1 MLITFI
7 VLYLVITVG
16 VGVYASGRIRTGDD
30 YVNAGRNLPF
40 FFNSF
45 ALFAMWYG
53 AETIFG
59 AAGRFMESGL
69 IGVIEE
75 PLGAA
80 LCLILFG
87 AFLAKPLYKRNIL
100 TIADLFKEAYGKK
113 VEFISS
119 CFMLVTYIGY
129 IAAQMVALGILLK
142 LIIGLELSTGI
153 LISSAVVTAYTFA
166 GGMWAVSITDFFQS
180 IMIVLGLCVL
190 CFSLV
195 SDIGGLDKVIESTP
209 KGFFDILPQ
218 GNAESI
224 NEWVTAWMVIG
235 LGSLAS
241 QDIFQRVNSAKSV
254 KVAVYSTYFGA
265 GMYLFFSIIPMLIAL
280 CVRIMDPA
288 RVQAGTSIDFQEII
302 PQIAVNSSNPFVQIL
317 FLGALVSA
325 ILSTC
330 SGALLAPSAIL
341 AENILKPMMERKTK
355 RKLDVWMVRLSVIIM
370 SLISTILAMS
380 ENDIYEMVGDSG
392 VLALTSILVPTFYA
406 IYSKKPSVWGALGA
420 MFIGALGWASKE
432 YASYYSTWYATLPV
446 SAWIIGGV
454 SSLLGYWG
462 GQIAEHIHHSEN
474 HLVHVFV
481 RSESS
486 HRFRMKK

>member
-16 VGVYASGRIRTGDD
+16 IGVYASKKIRTGDD

-80 LCLILFG
+80 LCLVLFG

-100 TIADLFKEAYGKK
+100 TIADLFKEAYGDKI
-113 VEFISS
+113 EFISS
-119 CFMLVTYIGY
+119 CFMLITYIGY

-190 CFSLV
+190 CFTLV
-195 SDIGGLDKVIESTP
+195 TQIGGLDIVLDSAP
-209 KGFFDILPQ
+209 KGFFNILPEK
-218 GNAESI
+218 NAESI

-241 QDIFQRVNSAKSV
+241 QDIFQRVNSAKNV
-254 KVAVYSTYFGA
+254 KIAVRSTYFGA

-288 RVQAGTSIDFQEII
+288 RVQAGTSVDFQEII
-302 PQIAVNSSNPFVQIL
+302 PQIAVSSGNPFVQIL

-341 AENILKPMMERKTK
+341 AENIMKPLMERRTK
-355 RKLDVWMVRLSVIIM
+355 KKLDVWMVRLSVVIM
-370 SLISTILAMS
+370 SVVSTVLAMS
-380 ENDIYEMVGDSG
+380 ENDIYAMVGDSG

-406 IYSKKPSVWGALGA
+406 IYSKKPSKGGAMGA
-420 MFIGALGWASKE
+420 MFIGAIAWASKE
-432 YASYYSTWYATLPV
+432 YASYYWEAYEALPV

-454 SSLLGYWG
+454 FSLIGYWFGQLVEQVQSENSTSLLKP
-462 GQIAEHIHHSEN
+462 A
-474 HLVHVFV
+474 LVWIRRHN
-481 RSESS
+481 
-486 HRFRMKK
+486 KK

>member
-1 MLITFI
+1 
-7 VLYLVITVG
+7 
-16 VGVYASGRIRTGDD
+16 
-30 YVNAGRNLPF
+30 
-40 FFNSF
+40 
-45 ALFAMWYG
+45 
-53 AETIFG
+53 
-59 AAGRFMESGL
+59 
-69 IGVIEE
+69 
-75 PLGAA
+75 LGAA
-80 LCLILFG
+80 LCLVLFG

-100 TIADLFKEAYGKK
+100 TIADLFKEAYGDKI
-113 VEFISS
+113 EFISS

-190 CFSLV
+190 CFTLITQ
-195 SDIGGLDKVIESTP
+195 IGGLEVVLDSAP
-209 KGFFDILPQ
+209 KGFFNILPEK
-218 GNAESI
+218 NAESI

-241 QDIFQRVNSAKSV
+241 QDIFQRVNSAKNV
-254 KVAVYSTYFGA
+254 KVAVRSTYFGA

-288 RVQAGTSIDFQEII
+288 RVQAGTSVDFQEII
-302 PQIAVNSSNPFVQIL
+302 PQIAVSSGNPFVQIL

-341 AENILKPMMERKTK
+341 AENIMKPLLEGRTK
-355 RKLDVWMVRLSVIIM
+355 RKLDVWMVRLSVVIM
-370 SLISTILAMS
+370 SVVSTVLAMS
-380 ENDIYEMVGDSG
+380 ENDIYAMVGDSG

-406 IYSKKPSVWGALGA
+406 IYSKRPSRAGAMGA
-420 MFIGALGWASKE
+420 MFIGAIAWASKE
-432 YASYYSTWYATLPV
+432 YASYYWKAYEALPV
-446 SAWIIGGV
+446 SAWIIGGIF
-454 SSLLGYWG
+454 SLIGYWA
-462 GQIAEHIHHSEN
+462 GQLVERFQSEN
-474 HLVHVFV
+474 SITLLKPATVWIRRHY
-481 RSESS
+481 
-486 HRFRMKK
+486 KK

>member
-1 MLITFI
+1 MITAFKLFINLSVIPNHRFYYSIFCKMLITFI

-16 VGVYASGRIRTGDD
+16 IGVYASKKIRTGDD

-80 LCLILFG
+80 LCLVLFG

-100 TIADLFKEAYGKK
+100 TIADLFKEAYGDKI
-113 VEFISS
+113 EFISS

-190 CFSLV
+190 CFTLITQ
-195 SDIGGLDKVIESTP
+195 IGGLEVVLDSAP
-209 KGFFDILPQ
+209 KGFFNILPEK
-218 GNAESI
+218 NAESI

-241 QDIFQRVNSAKSV
+241 QDIFQRVNSAKNV
-254 KVAVYSTYFGA
+254 KVAVRSTYFGA

-288 RVQAGTSIDFQEII
+288 RVQAGTSVDFQEII
-302 PQIAVNSSNPFVQIL
+302 PQIAVSSGNPFVQIL

-341 AENILKPMMERKTK
+341 AENIMKPLLEGRTK
-355 RKLDVWMVRLSVIIM
+355 RKLDVWMVRLSVVIM
-370 SLISTILAMS
+370 SVVSTVLAMS
-380 ENDIYEMVGDSG
+380 ENDIYAMVGDSG

-406 IYSKKPSVWGALGA
+406 IYSKRPSRAGAMGA
-420 MFIGALGWASKE
+420 MFIGAIAWASKE
-432 YASYYSTWYATLPV
+432 YASYYWKAYEALPV
-446 SAWIIGGV
+446 SAWIIGG
-454 SSLLGYWG
+454 
-462 GQIAEHIHHSEN
+462 
-474 HLVHVFV
+474 
-481 RSESS
+481 
-486 HRFRMKK
+486 